1 MYHFNPQEDIQT
13 KYVVFAGPGGSGK
26 TSAACAAAV
35 SLADRG
41 CRTLFI
47 GTDAVSHLSELFD
60 MSFTTPVATVPQIPK
75 LDIMSID
82 PLQDFERVF
91 VQLEQF
97 LLNPATRFQYSYVI
111 ADIWD
116 TEWML
121 QELRSPLFSDHHEL
135 MHVLTDPNQTSAFLV
150 SRPLTTEF
158 CKTAQSVQRLRSIG
172 MNNILLLVNS
182 LALRDDGAAARIIYQ
197 LQQKAIAAMP
207 AILHELPA
215 RQIPMRSYSISNTS
229 SVRSSLRE
237 DYFTPSSEMMDA
249 SQPQQLQDIIH
260 SIHTNNRKLVIILGS
275 SGSGKSTLAK
285 SLAQRLMHQ
294 NKHVRLYSSTN
305 MPLKFLLSDGLIAFR
320 ELLEQPNT
328 VVILDYSAKEYALGS
343 MRRSGKTISTAQH
356 LLPQLQLMLSDLT
369 EIIMVTTPEKEPA
382 TQAMRIQNFLQHL
395 GICID
400 YWIVNQ
406 SIYPMN
412 PESSLLKAKASFE
425 VPWINEICR
434 RSNGRFVLVPWED
447 DVG

>member
-82 PLQDFERVF
+82 PMQDFERVF

-135 MHVLTDPNQTSAFLV
+135 MHILTDPNQTSAFLV

-158 CKTAQSVQRLRSIG
+158 CKTAQSAQRLRSIG
-172 MNNILLLVNS
+172 MKNILLLVNS

-237 DYFTPSSEMMDA
+237 DYFTPSPEMMDA

-395 GICID
+395 GVCID

-406 SIYPMN
+406 SIYPMH

-447 DVG
+447 DAG

>member
-82 PLQDFERVF
+82 PLQDFEHVF

-172 MNNILLLVNS
+172 MNRILLLVNS
-182 LALRDDGAAARIIYQ
+182 LVLRDDGAAARIIYQ

-237 DYFTPSSEMMDA
+237 DYFTPSSEMMDV

-285 SLAQRLMHQ
+285 SLSQRLMHQ

-305 MPLKFLLSDGLIAFR
+305 MPLKHLLSDGLVAFR

-343 MRRSGKTISTAQH
+343 MRRNGKTISTAQH

-395 GICID
+395 GVCID

-406 SIYPMN
+406 SLYPMH

-447 DVG
+447 DAG

>member
-158 CKTAQSVQRLRSIG
+158 CKTAQSAQRLRSIG

-182 LALRDDGAAARIIYQ
+182 LTLRDDGAAARIIYQ

-237 DYFTPSSEMMDA
+237 DYFTPSPEMMDA

-395 GICID
+395 GVCID

-406 SIYPMN
+406 SIYPMH

-447 DVG
+447 DAG

>member
-13 KYVVFAGPGGSGK
+13 KYVVFAVPGGSGK

>member
-82 PLQDFERVF
+82 PLQDFEHVF

-97 LLNPATRFQYSYVI
+97 LLNPVTRFQYSYVI

-121 QELRSPLFSDHHEL
+121 QELRSPLFSDDHEL

-150 SRPLTTEF
+150 SRPLMTEF
-158 CKTAQSVQRLRSIG
+158 CKTAQSAQRLRSIG
-172 MNNILLLVNS
+172 MNHILLLVNS

-207 AILHELPA
+207 AILHEFPA

-237 DYFTPSSEMMDA
+237 DYFTPSSEIMDV
-249 SQPQQLQDIIH
+249 SQPQQLQDIIY

-294 NKHVRLYSSTN
+294 NKHVCLYSSTN
-305 MPLKFLLSDGLIAFR
+305 MPLKHLLSDGLIALR
-320 ELLEQPNT
+320 EFLEKPNT

-343 MRRSGKTISTAQH
+343 MRRRKKTISTAQH

-406 SIYPMN
+406 SIYPMH
-412 PESSLLKAKASFE
+412 PDSSLLKAKASFE

-434 RSNGRFVLVPWED
+434 RSNGHFVLVPWED
-447 DVG
+447 DAG

>member
-1 MYHFNPQEDIQT
+1 MTGEN
-13 KYVVFAGPGGSGK
+13 
-26 TSAACAAAV
+26 
-35 SLADRG
+35 
-41 CRTLFI
+41 
-47 GTDAVSHLSELFD
+47 
-60 MSFTTPVATVPQIPK
+60 
-75 LDIMSID
+75 
-82 PLQDFERVF
+82 
-91 VQLEQF
+91 VQLLDRARQGDREAAERLVVENAGLIWSIARRYFGRGVDAEDLYQLGCVGF
-97 LLNPATRFQYSYVI
+97 LKAI
-111 ADIWD
+111 AGFD
-116 TEWML
+116 TEFGT
-121 QELRSPLFSDHHEL
+121 QFSTYAVPKIAGEIRR
-135 MHVLTDPNQTSAFLV
+135 F
-150 SRPLTTEF
+150 
-158 CKTAQSVQRLRSIG
+158 
-172 MNNILLLVNS
+172 
-182 LALRDDGAAARIIYQ
+182 LRDDGAAARIIYQ

-237 DYFTPSSEMMDA
+237 DYFTPAPEIMDV
-249 SQPQQLQDIIH
+249 SQPQQLQDIVH

-285 SLAQRLMHQ
+285 NLSQRLMHQ

-305 MPLKFLLSDGLIAFR
+305 MPLKHLLSDGLVAFR

-395 GICID
+395 GVCID

-406 SIYPMN
+406 SLYPMH

-447 DVG
+447 DAG

>member
-121 QELRSPLFSDHHEL
+121 QELRSPLLSDHHEL

-158 CKTAQSVQRLRSIG
+158 CKTAQSAQRLRSIG

-237 DYFTPSSEMMDA
+237 DYFTPSPEMMDA

-305 MPLKFLLSDGLIAFR
+305 MPLKYLLSDGLVAFR
-320 ELLEQPNT
+320 ELLEQSNT

-395 GICID
+395 GVCID

-406 SIYPMN
+406 SIYPMH

-447 DVG
+447 DAG

>member
-13 KYVVFAGPGGSGK
+13 KYIVFAGPGGSGK

-35 SLADRG
+35 SLADHG
-41 CRTLFI
+41 HRTLFI
-47 GTDAVSHLSELFD
+47 GTDAISHLSELFD
-60 MSFTTPVATVPQIPK
+60 MQLTTPTTTVPQIPK
-75 LDIMSID
+75 LDIMAID
-82 PLQDFERVF
+82 PLQDFEHVF
-91 VQLEQF
+91 LQLEQF
-97 LLNPATRFQYSYVI
+97 LMNPKNRFRYSYVI

-121 QELRSPLFSDHHEL
+121 QELRSPLLSDHHEL
-135 MHVLTDPNQTSAFLV
+135 MDVLTDPSQTSAFLV

-158 CKTAQSVQRLRSIG
+158 CKTAQAVQRLRSIG
-172 MNNILLLVNS
+172 ITNLLLLVNS

-207 AILHELPA
+207 AILYELPA

-237 DYFTPSSEMMDA
+237 DYFTSSPERIDA
-249 SQPQQLQDIIH
+249 SEPRQLQDIVH
-260 SIHTNNRKLVIILGS
+260 SIQTNNRKLVIILGS
-275 SGSGKSTLAK
+275 SGSGKSTLARN
-285 SLAQRLMHQ
+285 LARRLSHQ
-294 NKHVRLYSSTN
+294 NKRVHLYSSSN
-305 MPLKFLLSDGLIAFR
+305 MPLKYLLSDNLVAFH

-328 VVILDYSAKEYALGS
+328 VVILDYSAKEYALGG
-343 MRRSGKTISTAQH
+343 MRRDGKKITTAQH
-356 LLPQLQLMLSDLT
+356 LLPQIQLMLSDVT

-382 TQAMRIQNFLQHL
+382 TQAMRMQNFLQHL

-400 YWIVNQ
+400 YWVVNQ
-406 SIYPMN
+406 SIYPMK
-412 PESSLLKAKASFE
+412 PDSSLLKAKASFE
-425 VPWINEICR
+425 IPWINEICR

-447 DVG
+447 HAG

>member
-158 CKTAQSVQRLRSIG
+158 CKTAQSAQRLRSIG

-237 DYFTPSSEMMDA
+237 DYFTPSPEMMDA

-305 MPLKFLLSDGLIAFR
+305 MPLKYLLSDGLVAFR

-395 GICID
+395 GVCID

-406 SIYPMN
+406 SIYPMH

-447 DVG
+447 DAG